1 MRKGLLVVIS
11 GPAGSGKGTVIGRLL
26 QDPAYAYSVSVT
38 TRSPR
43 PGEQNGVNYW
53 FLSREEYDQKKKD
66 GELLESAEYCG
77 NGYGTPRRQAEEVL
91 ASGRNLILEIEVE
104 GAMQVKRTFPEA
116 VLIMLLPPS
125 FAEQEKRL
133 RGRGTET
140 DEVIRRRLNRAREEI
155 EFLPHYD
162 YIVYNRDGEEDA
174 CVADLQTIVRAE
186 QCAVRQNPN
195 AKQTYFENRN

>member
-1 MRKGLLVVIS
+1 MRKGLLIVVS

-26 QDPAYAYSVSVT
+26 KDPAFAYSVSVT
-38 TRSPR
+38 TRAPR
-43 PGEQNGVNYW
+43 PGEMNGVNYW
-53 FLSREEYDQKKKD
+53 FVTREEYDKMKAQ

-91 ASGRNLILEIEVE
+91 ASGRNLILEIEVA
-104 GAMQVKRTFPEA
+104 GAMQIKRTYPEA

-140 DEVIRRRLNRAREEI
+140 DEVIRRRLDRAREEI
-155 EFLPHYD
+155 GFMPHYD
-162 YIVYNRDGEEDA
+162 YVVYNPDGGEDD
-174 CVADLQTIVRAE
+174 CVADLRAIVRAE
-186 QCAVRQNPN
+186 QCARRRQPEAEKN
-195 AKQTYFENRN
+195 YFETGN

>member
-1 MRKGLLVVIS
+1 MRKGLLIVIS

-26 QDPAYAYSVSVT
+26 KDPAFAYSVSVT
-38 TRSPR
+38 TRAPR

-53 FLSREEYDQKKKD
+53 FMSRAEYDEKKRN

-91 ASGRNLILEIEVE
+91 ASGRNLILEIEVA
-104 GAMQVKRTFPEA
+104 GAMQIKRTFPEA

-140 DEVIRRRLNRAREEI
+140 DEVTLFSIFTYICFVEWTFITIRI
-155 EFLPHYD
+155 F
-162 YIVYNRDGEEDA
+162 
-174 CVADLQTIVRAE
+174 
-186 QCAVRQNPN
+186 
-195 AKQTYFENRN
+195 